1 MSLLPP
7 RDTRAVLNQLIAD
20 GYINH
25 LQIQQVPSKLL
36 GA

>member
-7 RDTRAVLNQLIAD
+7 RDTRAVLNQPIPD

-36 GA
+36 GS